1 MKVKIKWVAL
11 LAIGLTLFSCRKDE
25 PKAEA
30 KQDRTEVEETT
41 LSGKAYANISEEA
54 ETNVYRGMNI
64 VFEADRAK
72 VYYTQE
78 SYSLAYPPDF
88 FFGFTTVGYN
98 YDHKTRS
105 ISFKQANKHERELEF
120 KHVVGTTEGKGLERI
135 TLKWGVEPE
144 VQTIVLHRIPMQGGK
159 GK

>member
-1 MKVKIKWVAL
+1 MKIKIKWVAL

-54 ETNVYRGMNI
+54 ETNVYRSMNI
-64 VFEADRAK
+64 VFESDRAK
-72 VYYTQE
+72 VYYTKE
-78 SYSLAYPPDF
+78 HYSLPYPPDF
-88 FFGFTTVGYN
+88 SIDFATVKYR
-98 YDHKTRS
+98 YDHKART
-105 ISFKQANKHERELEF
+105 ITFDQGNKYEREPEF
-120 KHVVGTTEGKGLERI
+120 KHVVGTTEGKALERI